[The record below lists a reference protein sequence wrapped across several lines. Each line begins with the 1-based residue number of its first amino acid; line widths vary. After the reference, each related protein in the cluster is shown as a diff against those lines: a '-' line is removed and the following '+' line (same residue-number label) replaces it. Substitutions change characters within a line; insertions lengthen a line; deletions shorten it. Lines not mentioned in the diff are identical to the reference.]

1 MKILVLVIFTAFFIC
16 CVSTEHSPKHKD
28 DAKAKTLKS
37 PKAGKTPK
45 SSKVPKLS
53 KFEGR

>member
-1 MKILVLVIFTAFFIC
+1 MKIVALVIFTAFFVGY
-16 CVSTEHSPKHKD
+16 VSTEHSPKHKD
-28 DAKAKTLKS
+28 DTKAKSIKS